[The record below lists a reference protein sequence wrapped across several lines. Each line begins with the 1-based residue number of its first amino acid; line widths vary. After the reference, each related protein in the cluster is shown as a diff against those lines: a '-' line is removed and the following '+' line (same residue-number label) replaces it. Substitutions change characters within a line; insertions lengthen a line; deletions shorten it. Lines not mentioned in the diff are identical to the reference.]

1 MKRILIGTCI
11 LAASAFVVAAGTT
24 QSTAAAS
31 QVALQEPAEPP
42 QQPPAEPVPPAEPAP
57 PTEPAPEQPPTEPAP
72 PTEPGAPGEPG
83 PAPEAAAGETTLK
96 GCLSEG
102 DEEGTYKLTK
112 VSPSEGGEPGAE
124 PGAEAS
130 EDVTLKAA
138 EGVDMSSLA
147 EHIGSTVEVSGSWAD
162 GPEGG
167 ESAVAE
173 AGAVGGGKTFTPTSA
188 QLVSDSCEDGN

>member
-11 LAASAFVVAAGTT
+11 LAASAFAVAAGTT
-24 QSTAAAS
+24 QSASAAAS

-42 QQPPAEPVPPAEPAP
+42 QQPEPPAEPEPAP

-72 PTEPGAPGEPG
+72 PTDPGAPAEAG
-83 PAPEAAAGETTLK
+83 PAPEAALGGTTIK
-96 GCLSEG
+96 GCLEKG
-102 DEEGTYKLTK
+102 EEEGTFKLTK
-112 VSPSEGGEPGAE
+112 VVSSEGGEAD
-124 PGAEAS
+124 ADAA

-147 EHIGSTVEVSGSWAD
+147 DHIGSTVEVSGSWAD
-162 GPEGG
+162 EPEGG

-173 AGAVGGGKTFTPTSA
+173 AGAVGGGKTFTPASA
-188 QLVSDSCEDGN
+188 QLVSDSCEGN